1 MSPSASSRRLFPL
14 PAAGSVGTGGVLG
27 AACCLLGRVVG
38 GGGLSSAPHLGW
50 WGWGGGLS
58 VPACSPVHGG
68 GSAPVLRALPAL
80 LCPPPPHLILPPP
93 LPTWMPGE
101 GLRLQATAGVLP
113 RPRAV
118 LRPMVGAAEL
128 GLCAPQRDPMA
139 DHPLLSSPMYLS
151 TGTCGSAAQ
160 HSPQCQNSG
169 IPAASTHAGGAK
181 APSLPCRGC
190 RQWGPAALQ
199 GAVLQGKPCSSTPRP
214 GHSLPHVPPT
224 PGGQRCVPEGWA
236 AWKAA

>member
-14 PAAGSVGTGGVLG
+14 PAAGSVGTGGVLS

-38 GGGLSSAPHLGW
+38 GGRAQLCPTSGVVGGSLRARLLSCAW
-50 WGWGGGLS
+50 
-58 VPACSPVHGG
+58 GG

-139 DHPLLSSPMYLS
+139 DRRLLSSPMYLS

-169 IPAASTHAGGAK
+169 IPAASTRAGGAK
-181 APSLPCRGC
+181 TPSLPRRGC